1 MSFNFEQ
8 IKNVLVLMPDKHM
21 GDLVLSLSSIN
32 ALKELF
38 KEKKIFIVVDSAYRE
53 IIEAVDGLNN
63 VLFYPRKLLNKENFI
78 KQLALQFDFLR
89 QLRSTSP
96 DIAIDLHGGV
106 ASSIMTFLSGASLR
120 VGRTS
125 AKRAFLYNM
134 KVDPLNGK
142 HKIHS
147 YFGIASAVGCQSKA
161 VIYRLAATESKR
173 TALKNILLKEG
184 IAVEKP
190 IICIHPVAGRI
201 FKEWIPEGFAEIADS
216 LASEGFQVVFI
227 GSSGDAEKI
236 HEIIS
241 ITKRKTYNFAGKISL
256 GELIALFEISSLYIG
271 NDSGPMHLASAVGT
285 LPIIGLF
292 FRPGSDKSWHP
303 FSEKSIILKGDTDC
317 QKCKRNDCQYDFKCT
332 KTISP
337 DNVKA
342 AVQRLINS
350 SPQRSQRTQR

>member
-1 MSFNFEQ
+1 MSFNIEQ

-38 KEKKIFIVVDSAYRE
+38 KEKFFFIVVDSAYRE

-63 VLFYPRKLLNKENFI
+63 VLFYPRKLLNGKTFI
-78 KQLALQFDFLR
+78 KKLAIQFDFMR

-106 ASSIMTFLSGASLR
+106 ASSAMTFLSGAPLR
-120 VGRTS
+120 VGRTT

-134 KVDPLNGK
+134 KVDILKEK

-147 YFGIASAVGCQSKA
+147 YFGIASAVGCQSKTG
-161 VIYRLAATESKR
+161 IYRLAVTESKR

-190 IICIHPVAGRI
+190 IICIHPVAGRM

-216 LASEGFQVVFI
+216 LASEDFQVVFI

-236 HEIIS
+236 HEIKS
-241 ITKRKTYNFAGKISL
+241 ITKHKTYNFAGKISH

-271 NDSGPMHLASAVGT
+271 NDSGPMHLASAVST

-292 FRPGSDKSWHP
+292 FRPGSDKSWYQ
-303 FSEKSIILKGDTDC
+303 KSIILKGEADC
-317 QKCKRNDCQYDFKCT
+317 QECKRNDCQYDFKCT
-332 KTISP
+332 KALSP
-337 DNVKA
+337 DDVKA

-350 SPQRSQRTQR
+350 SPQRTPR

>member
-1 MSFNFEQ
+1 MSPNIEQ
-8 IKNVLVLMPDKHM
+8 LKNVLVLMPDKHM

-38 KEKKIFIVVDSAYRE
+38 KEKKFFIVVDSTYSE

-63 VLFYPRKLLNKENFI
+63 VLFYPRKLLNGKTFI
-78 KQLALQFDFLR
+78 KKLAIQFDFMR

-96 DIAIDLHGGV
+96 DITIDLHGGI
-106 ASSIMTFLSGASLR
+106 ASSTMTFLSGAALR
-120 VGRTS
+120 VGRTT

-134 KVDPLNGK
+134 KVAPLKGK

-147 YFGIASAVGCQSKA
+147 YFGIASAVGCQSKTG
-161 VIYRLAATESKR
+161 IYRLAATERTR
-173 TALKNILLKEG
+173 TALKNILLKEE

-190 IICIHPVAGRI
+190 IICIHPVAGRM

-216 LASEGFQVVFI
+216 LASKGFQVVFI

-236 HEIIS
+236 HEIKNIS
-241 ITKRKTYNFAGKISL
+241 KHKTYNVAGKISH

-292 FRPGSDKSWHP
+292 FRPGSDKSWYP
-303 FSEKSIILKGDTDC
+303 LSEKSIILKGEADC

-332 KTISP
+332 KALSP
-337 DNVKA
+337 DDVKA

-350 SPQRSQRTQR
+350 SPQRTPR